1 MKRPLLWAIVWF
13 ALGEVL
19 AINIS
24 NEQQAGVLIGALAC
38 CVLGRKRSWFRK
50 RPCLKVWLL
59 SAFLGVLI
67 AHIHYEDFEYGG
79 MEISQCGNVK
89 GVDEKKGEEGTA
101 YNLIVEINDKTNN
114 DRYKVLIY
122 GCEELYKLGSCVRVS
137 GRLEIFETA
146 RNPGAFDMQ
155 KYYLSRGIVYCM
167 YTPEIISV
175 SEEYSRLQ
183 QTLWE
188 IRAEGCKRLDI
199 MVEESVAG
207 LFKGILLGEKDD
219 IDIRTK
225 LAFQITSLMHILSL
239 SGLHLSLISAV
250 VYRLLKS
257 VIGTVYI
264 ASPVT
269 MGILYVY
276 GLMTGFSV
284 ATIRAFIMLLI
295 AMLGD
300 VIGRDYDILTAD
312 GITLFLLLFIN
323 PYRIYDAGMWLSV
336 SAIAGVFAG
345 RQGYRRLA
353 CRLHLKTGRIRKYII
368 ESFLLSVFV
377 AMGINIVTLPITL
390 LQYYQFCPYSLL
402 LNLIVIPL
410 MSVVVMS
417 GMIAL
422 ITVSHITGTTLIL
435 ARYIIKAGEWILKLY
450 RALCAGTIKL
460 PGYVINTG
468 KPELIQVVI
477 YYVAIFLIYELLIDN
492 KVCVEYFN
500 RLNKIIKQY
509 IAVGVAAAAIM
520 SIAVIGVLRDSE
532 RAVFLDVG
540 QGDAIAIR
548 TEKGTNICVDGGSSS
563 KDEVGRYM
571 LIPALKSMR
580 MAHIDYWFISH
591 TDEDHISGLIEIL
604 QLGRLSGLDIDNIV
618 FATAIERD
626 EKYIELCEL
635 AELNGVNIVHMNYM
649 DRLEGKDFKVICY
662 HPIENGRCGTESIG
676 QTGIYDKNQASL
688 ALLYQSDKMQIMLL
702 GDMDTTAIEDMLNE
716 TDIAEA
722 FNTQSSGCKIL
733 KVPHHGSRYSA
744 CDKLYEGISFDVAVI
759 SCGKNNLYGHP
770 HEEVLEILEENGMN
784 VLRTDEAGAIVMK

>member
-38 CVLGRKRSWFRK
+38 CVLGKKNIWLR
-50 RPCLKVWLL
+50 VWVIFL
-59 SAFLGVLI
+59 AFGVFI

-89 GVDEKKGEEGTA
+89 SVDEKKGEEGTA

-114 DRYKVLIY
+114 DRYKILIY
-122 GCEELYKLGSCVRVS
+122 GCEESYKLGSCVRVS

-155 KYYLSRGIVYCM
+155 RYYLSKGIVYCM
-167 YTPEIISV
+167 YTPEIILV
-175 SEEYSRLQ
+175 SEDYSRLQ
-183 QTLWE
+183 QILWE

-199 MVEESVAG
+199 MVEKSVAG
-207 LFKGILLGEKDD
+207 LFKGILLGEKED
-219 IDIRTK
+219 IDLRTR
-225 LAFQITSLMHILSL
+225 LSFQITSLMHILSL

-250 VYRLLKS
+250 VYGLLKR

-269 MGILYVY
+269 MMILYAY

-295 AMLGD
+295 AMLGEL
-300 VIGRDYDILTAD
+300 IGRDYDILTAD

-336 SAIAGVFAG
+336 SAIVGVFTG
-345 RQGYRRLA
+345 RQVYRRFA
-353 CRLHLKTGRIRKYII
+353 CRLHFKTGKISKYIK
-368 ESFLLSVFV
+368 ESFLLSFFV

-390 LQYYQFCPYSLL
+390 LQYYQLCPYSLL

-417 GMIAL
+417 GMVAL
-422 ITVSHITGTTLIL
+422 ITVSHITGTTLFL
-435 ARYIIKAGEWILKLY
+435 AQYMIKAGEWILRLY

-477 YYVAIFLIYELLIDN
+477 YYVAIFLIYELLLDN
-492 KVCVEYFN
+492 KVCVGCFN

-509 IAVGVAAAAIM
+509 VAVGVVVAAII
-520 SIAVIGVLRDSE
+520 SIAVIGAVRDSE
-532 RAVFLDVG
+532 RAVFMDVG

-591 TDEDHISGLIEIL
+591 TDEDHISGLVEIL
-604 QLGRLSGLDIDNIV
+604 QLGRLAGLDIDNIV
-618 FATAIERD
+618 FSTAIEKD
-626 EKYIELCEL
+626 KKYNELCEL

-649 DRLEGKDFKVICY
+649 DRLEGKDFKVSCY

-688 ALLYQSDKMQIMLL
+688 ALLYQSDRMQIMLL

-744 CDKLYEGISFDVAVI
+744 CDKLYEGISFDMAVI
-759 SCGKNNLYGHP
+759 SCGKNNRYGHP
-770 HEEVLEILEENGMN
+770 HKETLGRLQEAGTIVY
-784 VLRTDEAGAIVMK
+784 RTDETGAIEVRMFSSEY